1 MGQDIFDKKIY
12 IEDCNGNTIMSF
24 TVTPDGILDNF
35 INCEIVDLAED
46 DIRVQQIGI
55 YKLTTHAC

>member
-46 DIRVQQIGI
+46 DIRVRA

>member
-35 INCEIVDLAED
+35 INCEIVDLEYNS
-46 DIRVQQIGI
+46 IKVQQIEQYYEG
-55 YKLTTHAC
+55 KGA

>member
-46 DIRVQQIGI
+46 DISVQQIEI